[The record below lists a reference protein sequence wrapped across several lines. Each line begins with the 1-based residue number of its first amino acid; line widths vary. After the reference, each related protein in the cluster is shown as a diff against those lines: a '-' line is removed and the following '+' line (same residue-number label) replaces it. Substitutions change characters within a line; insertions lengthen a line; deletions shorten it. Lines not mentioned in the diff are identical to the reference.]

1 MFGKFGKRH
10 RECGHR
16 FAHGPFG
23 RHGMFGH
30 RGGRHR
36 GFGQRRL
43 FEQGDLRFVILHL
56 LAEKPRH
63 GYEIIKA
70 MEDRFGG
77 MYSPSPGVIYPTLT
91 LLEELGYAQ
100 VAAPE
105 ESGKKLY
112 TVTEAGRAFLAEN
125 KPTVDAVMGRL
136 EEASRAYGG
145 GPAPEVKRA
154 VHNLQMALSGRLSKG
169 PLTDEQV
176 RQVTSILD
184 QAAQSIERS

>member
-1 MFGKFGKRH
+1 MFGQRH
-10 RECGHR
+10 RDCGHR

-23 RHGMFGH
+23 RHGLFGGH
-30 RGGRHR
+30 RGGRGR

-43 FEQGDLRFVILHL
+43 FEQGDLRFVILQL

-105 ESGKKLY
+105 QSGKKLY

-125 KPTVDAVMGRL
+125 KATVDAVMGRL

-145 GPAPEVKRA
+145 GPAPEIRRA
-154 VHNLQMALSGRLSKG
+154 VHNLQMALSVRLGKG
-169 PLTDEQV
+169 PMTDEQV
-176 RQVTSILD
+176 RQIAATLD
-184 QAAQSIERS
+184 QAAHSIEQA